1 MWWFTFFLT
10 VFTGLL
16 VLVGIIQSV
25 IFLWTYQTAHR
36 PKIAVGQMT
45 LLNDLEVDNALR
57 APIEVGM
64 YLANRGNGRAK
75 ILQGNVT
82 LLFGPSEY
90 APEIQ
95 RTVDDAAV

>member
-1 MWWFTFFLT
+1 
-10 VFTGLL
+10 
-16 VLVGIIQSV
+16 
-25 IFLWTYQTAHR
+25 
-36 PKIAVGQMT
+36 MT

-82 LLFGPSEY
+82 LLFGPRDTLPKFNVPSMMLPY
-90 APEIQ
+90 DADHSVPGRRQAQTWNSANIQ
-95 RTVDDAAV
+95 KISYCR